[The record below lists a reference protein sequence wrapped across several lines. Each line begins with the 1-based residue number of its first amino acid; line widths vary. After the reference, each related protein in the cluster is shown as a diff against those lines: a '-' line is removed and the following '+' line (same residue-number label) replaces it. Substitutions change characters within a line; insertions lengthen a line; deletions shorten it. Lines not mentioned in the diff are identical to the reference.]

1 MIRDRLATDFLRP
14 KCRFRFDQIIL
25 QKVYDHHVRNR
36 MMEYLANEEKYL
48 PMVQYWKQQTK
59 ENPAP
64 KGDLG
69 WNAGV
74 INGNRPYY
82 YICWA
87 TEGVTTLSIYMT
99 TKGMENATDEEL
111 DKLMQENGIYRRKIQ
126 EEHKAQIDRFP
137 SGENEFFLITQ
148 TVGVEDET
156 YITSDCAAIFSFE
169 ALYEFNK
176 ERVGRS

>member
-1 MIRDRLATDFLRP
+1 MELFSDAEEKGTAMTEKKTGAEFL
-14 KCRFRFDQIIL
+14 K
-25 QKVYDHHVRNR
+25 
-36 MMEYLANEEKYL
+36 EYLANEEKYL

-69 WNAGV
+69 WNAGA

-82 YICWA
+82 YVCWA
-87 TEGVTTLSIYMT
+87 TEGITTLSIYMT
-99 TKGMENATDEEL
+99 TKGMENATDEEV
-111 DKLMQENGIYRRKIQ
+111 DRLMQENGIYRRKVQ
-126 EEHKAQIDRFP
+126 AEHKAQIDRFP

-156 YITSDCAAIFSFE
+156 YITSDCAYIFPFE

-176 ERVGRS
+176 LSFRERKKTSSGTCQK